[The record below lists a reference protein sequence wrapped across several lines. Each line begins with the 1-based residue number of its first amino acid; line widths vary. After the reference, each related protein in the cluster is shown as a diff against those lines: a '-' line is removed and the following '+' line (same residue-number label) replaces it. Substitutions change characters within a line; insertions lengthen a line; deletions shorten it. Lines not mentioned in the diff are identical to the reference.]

1 MKTLIAVPAMDM
13 CHSRF
18 AQSLATLDKV
28 GECQVSFIM
37 NSLIYDA
44 RNKFC
49 QQAIEGEFDY
59 ILWLDSDMVFPSYVL
74 QQFMN
79 DDKDIVAGLYFRRN
93 YPFSPVAFS
102 ELRRDNGVLRMK
114 DLEEWPSE
122 LFEVD
127 GVGFGCVLMKTDC
140 LFDIAG
146 KEGGIWFT
154 PERDAGEDAAFC
166 IRAKEYGYEI
176 WIDPTVKLGHVGQ
189 TVITEGVYKSRRK
202 VDT

>member
-1 MKTLIAVPAMDM
+1 MKTLIAVPTMDM
-13 CHSRF
+13 CQSRF

-28 GECQVSFIM
+28 GDCQVSFIM

-59 ILWLDSDMVFPSYVL
+59 IFWLDSDMVFPSYVL
-74 QQFMN
+74 QQFMQH
-79 DDKDIVAGLYFRRN
+79 DKDIVAGLYFRRA
-93 YPFSPVAFS
+93 YPFTPVAFS
-102 ELRRDNGVLRMK
+102 ELRRENGILRMK
-114 DLEEWPSE
+114 DLEEWPND

-146 KEGGIWFT
+146 KEGGVWFT
-154 PERDAGEDAAFC
+154 PTPDAGEDAAFC
-166 IRAKEYGYEI
+166 LRAKEYGYEI
-176 WIDPTVKLGHVGQ
+176 WVDPTVKLGHVGQ
-189 TVITEGVYKSRRK
+189 TVITEGVYRRRK
-202 VDT
+202 T